1 MEETNMALLNKL
13 LGRDEKE
20 ENLKK
25 EIHSLELRK
34 ASVFSTIDGEISR
47 LQNEKQNVL
56 LTAGTTAYETWCKDQ
71 TQANLI
77 EYWNK
82 IQELEQAISE
92 QEAKKE
98 EMGNRYDEEI
108 RLISNSLNPVTIS
121 APISNIPVSGA
132 SQCPSCG
139 TLISAEDVFCQSCGT
154 KLK

>member
-1 MEETNMALLNKL
+1 MALFDKL

-34 ASVFSTIDGEISR
+34 ESVFSSIDAEIMR
-47 LQNEKQNVL
+47 LQNEKQQVL
-56 LTAGTTAYETWCKDQ
+56 LTAGTTAYNTWCKDR
-71 TQANLI
+71 TQADLT

-82 IQELEQAISE
+82 IQDLEKAVAE
-92 QEAKKE
+92 QEAKKT

-108 RLISNSLNPVTIS
+108 RLIRNNLG
-121 APISNIPVSGA
+121 ISNVSTPAAATSVGGA
-132 SQCPSCG
+132 NQCPSCG
-139 TLISAEDVFCQSCGT
+139 APISADDIFCQGCGT